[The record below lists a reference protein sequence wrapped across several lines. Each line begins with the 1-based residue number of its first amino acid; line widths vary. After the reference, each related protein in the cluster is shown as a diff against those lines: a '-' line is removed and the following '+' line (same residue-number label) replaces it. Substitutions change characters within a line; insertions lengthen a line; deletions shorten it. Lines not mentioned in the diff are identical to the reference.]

1 MGNKKVLSKA
11 TRELNKTKRFA
22 APKNI
27 IEDPRGQWA
36 HPGEIT
42 RIPSDEITMQ
52 GVPYPVMAYPNIG
65 EPQMMYPGQDY
76 IFPGADYVDE
86 YPQMQ
91 EGGTTIPT
99 VEDSGSMNE
108 DGFWV
113 PDWEAI
119 AMQAKQLNAK
129 TVKTKS
135 GVIIYFD
142 DNWQVQS
149 VDENPQMKKGGT
161 PKSLVKMPRPSKKGL
176 ASKKFSKSLDATN
189 KLFTESPLFGKS
201 KSKKRKVFDPNA
213 QFQDGGLMTQEEI
226 DGATEGMMKARL
238 AYAYMHGNPAA
249 QRMVVAPD
257 QPYVFDHGDIG
268 THFMASMDNYAVPLI
283 QDVNGQLMLGDFGPE
298 SAEAMRFD
306 NPEDAMYFA
315 ENYKQITPDESYR
328 KENPEEDY
336 IEAELTEE
344 EIEEY
349 RKGGFIVEELDT
361 YPKGGGP
368 DKGKKGK
375 SKSEVN
381 QYPTEYK
388 PVVNNIPPGISK
400 SQLEK
405 AGVIIGDKA
414 IVGYEEVQQ
423 LDPTTGKVTTVRNPI
438 YEDLEKPMPTLH
450 PTRVNPTITGE
461 LRKFVGEE
469 EPETDSDVM
478 PVYDETDIESGI
490 PEPGGHWE
498 DKYSRYIDWDG
509 NSIGFN
515 GIRFRKPG
523 HGGDLIRKGRR
534 HYIHYPSIEK
544 RLDAWIEP
552 DELPEE
558 EYQEG
563 GSPDP
568 KTNFY
573 TVEGSGGVYRKV
585 NGKWE
590 VDWNRSGKFQPL
602 SKGDIK
608 ERSAILNK
616 KAQPLYDATYD
627 DLYTTQRS
635 AYTAPVKPT
644 PAKKPTAQD
653 KAAQEQFDKNFQ
665 VTGKSKMEVVE
676 DKIQGTADDYAKY
689 HQQQTGKPLT
699 QEEYDDAYQD
709 IYNRAY
715 VDAGVYK
722 PTMSGPTINPYGT
735 TEERKNLVSLD
746 PGKAPKNMTLGD
758 YVDKGWDVVTNPLD
772 YASYALKP
780 KGTVTTP
787 WNMTNYENRLE
798 AAGLEDPV
806 TANNNVNKAI
816 DFASWFIGPGMV
828 AQGLKMVPG
837 TVNSIGRAFENPSWE
852 NTGNA
857 VWDAGITALSIAP
870 GFGIAKNLA
879 KRASTVDDLKAIE
892 ALRGNTATTPFQSY
906 YLTGNRA
913 LNASEAAIPQAQG
926 LRRFIDP
933 QSPQLPAG
941 RSPIM
946 SESTKT
952 QLTNPAVDSYFP
964 VRFGD
969 EPYAAA
975 GNEQYFVDPE
985 DYRLFNPKT
994 KQFEDNPNW
1003 KQEGL
1008 TNYWNYPNREG
1019 KRGTGPDFFK
1029 GINYEFKDFSPG
1041 WQAARDAK
1049 DLIMPAQRMPKKSDY
1064 FTRSE
1069 FYGMLEQ
1076 EMQYKIL
1083 DDERKM
1089 QEALTGKKITDAEF
1103 AEMNPGVTRPD
1114 FTKKMLTEEH
1124 RRAVN
1129 DLLRDNPSV
1138 KSNPLLK
1145 ENLEAAVAR
1154 SERRENA
1161 LPISVTI
1168 RQDLEKYPPE
1178 TLINLYGKQYAG
1190 VLPEQIAS
1198 LSPKQLEKTKQTI
1211 IDRIAKR
1218 MSKAEEDFAK
1228 KNPFRPGDNP
1238 MSLNLAADT
1247 PGQLPSLTRT
1257 PKEMKALND
1266 LRKLHSRTRTGQ
1278 SNAEDVFNR
1287 LKAQK
1292 LKDLD
1297 TPDGR
1302 RRIQEHIDDN
1312 NIIKSDY
1319 VESNHDEISKR
1330 YDLRD
1335 ILTNPNHEKH
1345 QVAVEG
1351 LKEELIRRGKN
1362 PSDYKLNSWD
1372 ELTGDA
1378 ILSNMRLYLSADD
1391 VVAKSYPDYVGG
1403 FIERPITIDEYIDHI
1418 KLLDYTNL
1426 EKNIKSVDNRIAIE
1440 RRRISNLR
1448 AKRDELVKD
1457 YQKGDVSLDRY
1468 RKIKSI
1474 QEADILRAEQEILSM
1489 QMNIHWMKQDLE
1501 RSNASY
1507 NFGPH
1512 TIDIGDPLTA
1522 IGDLETAV
1530 YHETGHGTDLAFLK
1544 NEKEGSKIDR
1554 DLLDEIVLT
1563 KEPPAHI
1570 TQKLDLDA
1578 MSQASPY
1585 TTSNFSISKAQN
1597 PIAYWERARNYFKG
1611 PEATA
1616 FAVELRPLLKKAG
1629 LIKNDFDKVTPEMV
1643 KELYQDY
1650 ITKPVWETGTRIFD
1664 IIEPVEQSF
1673 KAISKALNKIKGIA
1687 PYAIPVGLGVGAA
1700 SLPQEQD
1707 GGIVTSVTDDEIN
1720 KYIKEGYI
1728 VEEYQ
1733 DGGQTDLNQYFT
1745 VPDNYRPTTKPS
1757 EEPAPKT
1764 VIKNNKPDLNQYFT
1778 VPDNYKETVI
1788 VDQKPEV
1795 VNEYNFSEEYPFIN
1809 KDVVD
1814 NILAQLPRK
1823 KSSKTETKKKTAEPT
1838 TSKSMMEVLS
1848 QYNVSGQSPF
1858 LTTDDLN
1865 KLPKYAQPKKDSD
1878 ARFAE
1883 GKKKAKEKEVVDS
1896 GILDAIGVLANPAF
1910 EYLNPALSTAYD
1922 SAKDYLDLAWNGIKR
1937 KAQTYGVIDDSDV
1950 RVKPLSLTAPL
1961 SIDDYY
1967 KDRNP
1972 IRQQVLDVPKGNG
1985 RTYKQQVVPLSNV
1998 TVGYRNRGDYSKNI
2012 KTSGLE
2018 LTTFHPFTSKP
2029 KSVTDNTSVF
2039 AVDGAGNLHTGKY
2052 GDLKNNADWKFSP
2065 TFMNKIK
2072 DIRSDFQDGSVSGN
2086 PGYKQPKVTVIE
2098 NGKEKVG
2105 SINLLTKGKGKEDFY
2120 GSIQGGRVL
2129 FVNPDTKEQYLVSG
2143 SLNHIKSEF
2152 KRLKGKA
2159 PYLEAWT
2166 LDNGTYSRGLSY
2178 KDGVLTKDRLKAYD
2192 NENTSG
2198 GSGLYIMDYKA
2209 PIKRYEEKYIKGTP
2223 NIRTTNSASYR
2234 SGAPLKNEVK
2244 NIVLHHTAF
2253 TDPVKNNQGVY
2264 NHFMNPTSQASAHV
2278 VIEEDGKRTV
2288 YASPEQVT
2296 FHAGKS
2302 SWNGRSNVNDFGIGV
2317 EFQGD
2322 TNKQPLTEAQIE
2334 SFVEYFDDIATKYNL
2349 STKDIITHA
2358 MVAPGRKPDITN
2370 KEYQRILKYMK
2381 SKGYK

>member
-42 RIPSDEITMQ
+42 RIPSDKITMQ
-52 GVPYPVMAYPNIG
+52 GVPYPVMAYPNMG

-161 PKSLVKMPRPSKKGL
+161 PKY
-176 ASKKFSKSLDATN
+176 
-189 KLFTESPLFGKS
+189 
-201 KSKKRKVFDPNA
+201 
-213 QFQDGGLMTQEEI
+213 QDGGLMTQDEI

-238 AYAYMHGNPAA
+238 AYAHMHGNPAA

-257 QPYVFDHGDIG
+257 QPYVFDDGNTG

-298 SAEAMRFD
+298 SAEAIRFD

-349 RKGGFIVEELDT
+349 RRGGWVVEELDT
-361 YPKGGGP
+361 YPRGGGLG
-368 DKGKKGK
+368 KGKGEGKGK
-375 SKSEVN
+375 GKGSTKFKPKGNVAPFVTSNPEEYAYRKAAYEDSLSVANTNNRIMPKPKRRETYYRPFTNYTIPHRTINPRKTKTTIKTNTGTASSIFDQSERSKAWRKYLNDQFIKGSQQYPIIENYPVAWETKSN
-381 QYPTEYK
+381 FFPRGINIPFIGDTEEGTWHSATKPRYQPPRQKVIFQEPPVPSKTKPKPKEHQYPTEYK

-405 AGVIIGDKA
+405 TGVIIGDKA

-438 YEDLEKPMPTLH
+438 YEDLEKPMPTLR
-450 PTRVNPTITGE
+450 PTRVDPRLIEFTGNPE
-461 LRKFVGEE
+461 SEM
-469 EPETDSDVM
+469 ETDEFSTYPTPDGGADWVGRTERY
-478 PVYDETDIESGI
+478 VDWNGNKI
-490 PEPGGHWE
+490 PYRLP
-498 DKYSRYIDWDG
+498 
-509 NSIGFN
+509 
-515 GIRFRKPG
+515 RFRKPG
-523 HGGDLIRKGRR
+523 HGGDLIRQGKKR
-534 HYIHYPSIEK
+534 YIPLPSIES
-544 RLDAWIEP
+544 RYQAEIV
-552 DELPEE
+552 PEE

-573 TVEGSGGVYRKV
+573 TVQGSDGVYRKV

-608 ERSAILNK
+608 ERSTILNK
-616 KAQPLYDATYD
+616 KAQPLYDSTYD
-627 DLYTTQRS
+627 DIYTTQNT
-635 AYTAPVKPT
+635 AYTAPPKASAVKPT
-644 PAKKPTAQD
+644 VTKKPTAQD
-653 KAAQEQFDKNFQ
+653 KAAQEQFDKAFA
-665 VTGKSKMEVVE
+665 VPIKSKKEIVE
-676 DKIQGTADDYAKY
+676 NKIQKGIDDYVKY

-715 VDAGVYK
+715 VDAGVY
-722 PTMSGPTINPYGT
+722 SGTTSRPVANPYGT

-746 PGKAPKNMTLGD
+746 PGKAPKNLTVGD

-852 NTGNA
+852 NTGDA
-857 VWDAGITALSIAP
+857 LFDAGMTALSIAP

-879 KRASTVDDLKAIE
+879 KPASTIDDLKAIE

-913 LNASEAAIPQAQG
+913 LGTSEAAVQQAEA
-926 LRRFIDP
+926 LRKFTGQQP
-933 QSPQLPAG
+933 LELPAG
-941 RSPIM
+941 EYQFSNSDYKKLYDELQEAIKKQKIESDELANFDPIAKIN
-946 SESTKT
+946 ESKVDNKT
-952 QLTNPAVDSYFP
+952 F
-964 VRFGD
+964 
-969 EPYAAA
+969 
-975 GNEQYFVDPE
+975 
-985 DYRLFNPKT
+985 
-994 KQFEDNPNW
+994 
-1003 KQEGL
+1003 
-1008 TNYWNYPNREG
+1008 
-1019 KRGTGPDFFK
+1019 
-1029 GINYEFKDFSPG
+1029 
-1041 WQAARDAK
+1041 K
-1049 DLIMPAQRMPKKSDY
+1049 DLIMGDDLKFKFDDY
-1064 FTRSE
+1064 PDSPRIPVR
-1069 FYGMLEQ
+1069 YAGLEQ
-1076 EMQYKIL
+1076 I
-1083 DDERKM
+1083 
-1089 QEALTGKKITDAEF
+1089 
-1103 AEMNPGVTRPD
+1103 
-1114 FTKKMLTEEH
+1114 
-1124 RRAVN
+1124 
-1129 DLLRDNPSV
+1129 
-1138 KSNPLLK
+1138 
-1145 ENLEAAVAR
+1145 
-1154 SERRENA
+1154 
-1161 LPISVTI
+1161 
-1168 RQDLEKYPPE
+1168 
-1178 TLINLYGKQYAG
+1178 
-1190 VLPEQIAS
+1190 
-1198 LSPKQLEKTKQTI
+1198 
-1211 IDRIAKR
+1211 
-1218 MSKAEEDFAK
+1218 
-1228 KNPFRPGDNP
+1228 RPGSGP
-1238 MSLNLAADT
+1238 MSLNRTADLLPKGSSSSKNPLDQLAALIRGRRSKSELSALDDLDT
-1247 PGQLPSLTRT
+1247 TRLQS
-1257 PKEMKALND
+1257 K
-1266 LRKLHSRTRTGQ
+1266 TGQ
-1278 SNAEDVFNR
+1278 ENAARILDEEIT
-1287 LKAQK
+1287 QK

-1297 TPDGR
+1297 TPEGR
-1302 RRIQEHIDDN
+1302 RRVEKYIKDN
-1312 NIIKSDY
+1312 NIVNEAYDPGNY
-1319 VESNHDEISKR
+1319 DEMVK
-1330 YDLRD
+1330 
-1335 ILTNPNHEKH
+1335 
-1345 QVAVEG
+1345 
-1351 LKEELIRRGKN
+1351 
-1362 PSDYKLNSWD
+1362 
-1372 ELTGDA
+1372 
-1378 ILSNMRLYLSADD
+1378 
-1391 VVAKSYPDYVGG
+1391 
-1403 FIERPITIDEYIDHI
+1403 TIDNELPEILKNKYSDESRRIVELVKNNMI
-1418 KLLDYTNL
+1418 VKKRSPQLMA
-1426 EKNIKSVDNRIAIE
+1426 NIKSWNELEPEHILNNPLLNRISVTDILVPADPRFTGGI
-1440 RRRISNLR
+1440 
-1448 AKRDELVKD
+1448 AKRPLTHDEYVQNIENTFIEDIELDISEKRAQIKLIENNIKQLATEKNMANAALRSGNIISAEKIQKVMAD
-1457 YQKGDVSLDRY
+1457 YNTRILAEHNKIAQFNNTISGLDSRLQ
-1468 RKIKSI
+1468 R
-1474 QEADILRAEQEILSM
+1474 
-1489 QMNIHWMKQDLE
+1489 N
-1501 RSNASY
+1501 NASFLRDVY
-1507 NFGPH
+1507 NNQYNDFVNLVS
-1512 TIDIGDPLTA
+1512 IGEPLTTL
-1522 IGDLETAV
+1522 GDIMPTIV
-1530 YHETGHGTDLAFLK
+1530 HEVGHHT
-1544 NEKEGSKIDR
+1544 EGVGLGRKTNSAIDR
-1554 DLLDEIVLT
+1554 ELIANLDFARRAPSYLYKKFDLDEVEKTL
-1563 KEPPAHI
+1563 
-1570 TQKLDLDA
+1570 
-1578 MSQASPY
+1578 ASD
-1585 TTSNFSISKAQN
+1585 ISFDGVDKYRN
-1597 PIAYWERARNYFKG
+1597 PTDYFKRNLG
-1611 PEATA
+1611 YFKTGSGKTEPTA
-1616 FAVELRPLLKKAG
+1616 FAVEMRPALKELG
-1629 LIKNDFDKVTPEMV
+1629 LIKGNYDIITPETIE
-1643 KELYQDY
+1643 KLYTEYTTNPKFRFKD
-1650 ITKPVWETGTRIFD
+1650 IRIFD
-1664 IIEPVEQSF
+1664 IIKPTKKNF
-1673 KAISKALNKIKGIA
+1673 KVLAKNYNDLKGLL
-1687 PYAIPVGLGVGAA
+1687 PYAVPVGLGVGAA

-1733 DGGQTDLNQYFT
+1733 DGGQTNLNQYFT
-1745 VPDNYRPTTKPS
+1745 VPGNYRPTTKPS

-1764 VIKNNKPDLNQYFT
+1764 VIKNNKPDLNQYLT

-1823 KSSKTETKKKTAEPT
+1823 KSSKTETKKKPAEPT

-1937 KAQTYGVIDDSDV
+1937 KAQTYGVIDDSDI

-1972 IRQQVLDVPKGNG
+1972 IRQQVLDIPKGNG

-1998 TVGYRNRGDYSKNI
+1998 TVGYRNRGDYSKDI

-2086 PGYKQPKVTVIE
+2086 PGYQQPKVTVIE

-2192 NENTSG
+2192 NENISG
-2198 GSGLYIMDYKA
+2198 GSGLYITDYKA
-2209 PIKRYEEKYIKGTP
+2209 PITRYEEKYIKGTP
-2223 NIRTTNSASYR
+2223 NIRTTNSDSYK
-2234 SGAPLKNEVK
+2234 SGSPLKNEVK